1 MPFKVSLAPKKVSES
16 TSKSSD
22 QQALEC
28 KERIIALGRRHEVT
42 STARGSIDAA
52 CQRGASRALKEIVQ
66 LLLDNRK
73 LVASKGDIRYNIMS
87 SSIAPVAGSASA
99 WATCIQSSCLR
110 IVHARMAI
118 DVPLMYH

>member
-28 KERIIALGRRHEVT
+28 KERIIALGRRHEVA

-73 LVASKGDIRYNIMS
+73 LVTSKGDIRCDIS
-87 SSIAPVAGSASA
+87 FSSITQLADSTSA
-99 WATCIQSSCLR
+99 
-110 IVHARMAI
+110 
-118 DVPLMYH
+118 